1 MLYRSIRVLAF
12 CTAFI
17 LVRHNAGAQQDEGH
31 RLLAEGDR
39 LGWLRNWQ
47 AAEPFFEKAEALFHQ
62 SGDRRDELYA
72 QISRI
77 RGQLPRR
84 GLFETSTLLD
94 SLLDD
99 PLLKT
104 DNQLRLRCLTVKG
117 DVDLDFDTDLAS
129 RDWTDALSVAK
140 TLGDAAWVNRANGE
154 LGIVAFLHGDYRTGT
169 LRVMG
174 ALSQSQKL
182 GDVGTQIRYLTLI
195 GDGLIQLGQYDQA
208 IASFDRA
215 MAIGRGNPDLTQPV
229 MTYAGKAQALSAL
242 GKDTE
247 AKALLESLLNISR
260 GQSAFGY
267 ESQTL
272 LELGKLEARLGH
284 GSLAVE
290 RLKQAVADARKVD
303 GYNLVS
309 EADLE
314 LSKALLKERQFNS
327 AEVAAQ
333 DGVEASRTIGDKL
346 LVPRSLAQLAEVEG
360 ARGRYKTADGLF
372 LEASEIVEA
381 MLATTTSPN
390 AKSSL
395 ASSMDSVFVGHFELA
410 AIHLGNTGKAF
421 TVIEG
426 VRGRSIADTLRYRS
440 VNPPPESAS
449 LTAAEKDISKLQLRI
464 LKAGAA
470 DRKRLLTELPD
481 LERRVGLIE
490 AEEDV
495 PWLHRETQPVPVARL
510 QKALGTDEV
519 VLEYVLSDPT
529 SYGLAITR
537 EHVEVFRLASSAVIG
552 KQVQQLL
559 AAVRKNGPTGEPE
572 TALYAS
578 VIAPVENVVA
588 QKARL
593 IVIPDGPL
601 HSLPF
606 EMLGP
611 RAGQRLLAT
620 HVVTYAPSGT
630 VLTLLAEKNG
640 PTASLPLLAVATGS
654 DALAAAGASVSDKQ
668 RFSNVNRE
676 VFDFGQPQLPPLPAA
691 NGEARAVAGIL
702 GGKSVT
708 LLGDSA
714 TESALKKQPL
724 GQFRVLH
731 FAVHGLVSTK
741 FPERSALVLY
751 PDPAGNE
758 DGYWQAREIA
768 RTQLNAD
775 LVTLSSCDVGSGA
788 VVGEEGVSNLVR
800 PFLIAGAR
808 TVVANIWEAN
818 DDFSRGLMR
827 EFYSRLAAG
836 VDKGRA
842 LQQAKLEMI
851 RKYGE
856 DASPPRLWAGFVMVG
871 ESRRSLPS
879 N

>member
-1 MLYRSIRVLAF
+1 MLYRCIRVLAF
-12 CTAFI
+12 CAAFI
-17 LVRHNAGAQQDEGH
+17 LVCHNASAQQEEGK

-47 AAEPFFEKAEALFHQ
+47 AAEPFFEKAEALFQ
-62 SGDRRDELYA
+62 QRGDRRNELYA

-84 GLFETSTLLD
+84 GLFETSTFLD

-104 DNQLRLRCLTVKG
+104 DTQLRLRCLTIKG
-117 DVDLDFDTDLAS
+117 DVDLDFDTDLAA
-129 RDWTDALSVAK
+129 RDWTEVLSIAK
-140 TLGDAAWVNRANGE
+140 TLQDSAWVNRANGE
-154 LGIVAFLHGDYRTGT
+154 LGVIAFLHGDYRTGT
-169 LRVMG
+169 LQVMG
-174 ALSQSQKL
+174 ALSQAQRLS
-182 GDVGTQIRYLTLI
+182 DVGAQIRYLTLI
-195 GDGLIQLGQYDQA
+195 GDGLIQLGRYDQA
-208 IASFDRA
+208 ISTFDQA
-215 MAIGRGNPDLTQPV
+215 MAIGRANPDLSQPV
-229 MTYAGKAQALSAL
+229 MPYAGKAQALSAL
-242 GKDTE
+242 GRDTE
-247 AKALLESLLNISR
+247 AKELLENLLNISR

-272 LELGKLEARLGH
+272 LELGKLEERLGH
-284 GSLAVE
+284 GSLAIE
-290 RLKQAVADARKVD
+290 RLKQAVVDAKKVD

-314 LSKALLKERQFNS
+314 LSKALLKEKQFNA

-333 DGVEASRTIGDKL
+333 EGVEASRSIGDKFW
-346 LVPRSLAQLAEVEG
+346 VPRLLAQLAVVEE
-360 ARGRYKTADGLF
+360 AKGRYRTADGLF
-372 LEASEIVEA
+372 REASEIVEA

-395 ASSMDSVFVGHFELA
+395 ASSMDSVFLGHFELA
-410 AIHLGNTGKAF
+410 ATHLGNTGKAF
-421 TVIEG
+421 TIIEG
-426 VRGRSIADTLRYRS
+426 VRGRSIADTLRFRA
-440 VNPPPESAS
+440 VNPVLEPAS
-449 LTAAEKDISKLQLRI
+449 LTTAEKDISKLQLRI
-464 LKAGAA
+464 LKAGASE
-470 DRKRLLTELPD
+470 RKRLLTELPD

-495 PWLHRETQPVPVARL
+495 PWLRRETQPIPIARL

-529 SYGLAITR
+529 SYGLAISR
-537 EHVEVFRLASSAVIG
+537 EHVEVFRMPSSALIG

-559 AAVRKNGPTGEPE
+559 AALRKNGLTGEPE
-572 TALYAS
+572 AALYAS
-578 VIAPVENVVA
+578 VVAPVESVVSA
-588 QKARL
+588 KARL

-601 HSLPF
+601 YSLPF
-606 EMLGP
+606 ETIGP
-611 RAGQRLLAT
+611 RTGQRLLAS

-640 PTASLPLLAVATGS
+640 PAASVPLLAVATGS
-654 DALAAAGASVSDKQ
+654 DALASAGVNASDKPP
-668 RFSNVNRE
+668 FGNVNRE
-676 VFDFGQPQLPPLPAA
+676 VFDLGQPLRPLPAA
-691 NGEARAVAGIL
+691 NGEARAIAGIL

-775 LVTLSSCDVGSGA
+775 LVTLSACDVGSGA

-808 TVVANIWEAN
+808 TVVANIWEVN

-856 DASPPRLWAGFVMVG
+856 DASPPRLWAGFIMVG
-871 ESRRSLPS
+871 ESRRGLPAE
-879 N
+879 